1 MNGDQYDNSAPF
13 SGAVYVFTRSGGTW
27 SQQAYLKASNTGAG
41 DRFGRSA
48 ALSGNTLAVG
58 AIGEDSSATGLG
70 GSPSNNS
77 AGESG
82 AVYVFTR
89 SGGAWSQLAY
99 LKASNTGAD
108 DWFGRSV
115 SLSGERLAVGAY
127 REESSATGVNGDQ
140 NDNSALHSGAVYIRR
155 IAP

>member
-1 MNGDQYDNSAPF
+1 M
-13 SGAVYVFTRSGGTW
+13 YVFTRSGGT
-27 SQQAYLKASNTGAG
+27 
-41 DRFGRSA
+41 
-48 ALSGNTLAVG
+48 
-58 AIGEDSSATGLG
+58 
-70 GSPSNNS
+70 
-77 AGESG
+77 
-82 AVYVFTR
+82 
-89 SGGAWSQLAY
+89 WSQLAY

-140 NDNSALHSGAVYIRR
+140 NDNSALHSGAVYIQR